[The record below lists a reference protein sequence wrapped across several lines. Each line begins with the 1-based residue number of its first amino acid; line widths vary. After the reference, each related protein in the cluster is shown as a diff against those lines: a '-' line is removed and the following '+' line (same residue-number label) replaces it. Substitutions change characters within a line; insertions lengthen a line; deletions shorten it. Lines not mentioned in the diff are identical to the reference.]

1 MPKVSKYITH
11 IQPKL
16 DLIEAWY
23 RNGAIDVDV
32 ARNLNVGY
40 STYLKYKNDYPELKE
55 RTQVGKEEADLKVE
69 SSLFNNATGFYYE
82 EETPIKCKDSY
93 YDEQGKKVEKEH
105 VEVVSVKKYSKP
117 DTMAQMYW
125 LNNRDPNNWSQ
136 KQKVEMTGEALVSI
150 NDNIPRSKNS

>member
-69 SSLFNNATGFYYE
+69 SALFKRATGY
-82 EETPIKCKDSY
+82 D
-93 YDEQGKKVEKEH
+93 YDEVKEEYEDGELSKRTVIKKH
-105 VEVVSVKKYSKP
+105 VAP
-117 DTMAQMYW
+117 DTTAQIYW
-125 LNNRDPNNWSQ
+125 LKNRDPNNWKD
-136 KQKVEMTGEALVSI
+136 KQDINVSSDI
-150 NDNIPRSKNS
+150 NNPFKGLTTEELKKLISDG